1 MDNKE
6 KEFEKM
12 IHAHKDVIYTTCYMF
27 SKDENEVA
35 DLFQETLINIWK
47 GINKSS
53 AEILTATK
61 DIQKAWIYRVTLNT
75 CISLDRKK
83 KKHCTVSLD
92 MNINLFSDTDSR
104 TRQADMLHK
113 RICALQPFDRAIILL
128 WLEDISY
135 EEIGNILGMSV
146 KNVSV
151 RLLRIKEALKKNID

>member
-6 KEFEKM
+6 KEFEKI

-104 TRQADMLHK
+104 T
-113 RICALQPFDRAIILL
+113 
-128 WLEDISY
+128 
-135 EEIGNILGMSV
+135 
-146 KNVSV
+146 
-151 RLLRIKEALKKNID
+151 